1 MIGLTRP
8 VILST
13 NIGNELMS
21 ISMQN
26 WQSKSELELMRAIYC
41 ETYKMVRN
49 SEPPP
54 LPIERWESLNWLSVA
69 TEKLLDEHLEVA
81 EDLSKVISN
90 IGD

>member
-1 MIGLTRP
+1 MA
-8 VILST
+8 V
-13 NIGNELMS
+13 
-21 ISMQN
+21 SMQN

-54 LPIERWESLNWLSVA
+54 LPIERW
-69 TEKLLDEHLEVA
+69 LDEHLEVA

>member
-1 MIGLTRP
+1 
-8 VILST
+8 
-13 NIGNELMS
+13 MS
-21 ISMQN
+21 VNMQN

-54 LPIERWESLNWLSVA
+54 LPIERWESLSWLSVA

-81 EDLSKVISN
+81 EDLSKVICN